1 MQRLLPLKT
10 EDLWISTEDKPSSP
24 LKDSLHDIDEDK
36 ADAIS
41 KSSSDSQ
48 TSNIKPGYL
57 SDENESNAKN
67 IRRNTYKYNYYF
79 YYML

>member
-1 MQRLLPLKT
+1 MPLKS
-10 EDLWISTEDKPSSP
+10 EDLWISTEDKPESQSP
-24 LKDSLHDIDEDK
+24 LNDTLHDIDEEKPD
-36 ADAIS
+36 DIS

-67 IRRNTYKYNYYF
+67 IRRNT
-79 YYML
+79 